1 MNLDHLYYFKALVET
16 GSRNDTARIMSITQP
31 TLSLAISKLE
41 KELGVSLVEKKKGA
55 VELTKDGRAFY
66 EYVATS
72 LHFLDNGVALLRE
85 KQGAFNRTE
94 INVGAIYSVQDEN
107 WSKVIYEFRQ
117 QTHGTIRINVKQ
129 STTPALLKN
138 LKNGVVDVAFA
149 GTMGPDPEIRFDPC
163 WTQEAVLAV
172 NRHHPFSRRS
182 EISLKE
188 LWPLSDLVQPQ
199 RPDRPRAHQARRGL
213 RSLDRPSVRRRD
225 NAGVHRGGKPRHH
238 GHRVPFV
245 APRFV
250 LERDQPRQDSRGAEV
265 VQAALHLLEGE
276 HHAPAHR
283 RHVHRSG
290 NSLLCGLQ
298 SVSGCA
304 ACAGGRLHC
313 LFVCSY
319 RAFKVPVG
327 LAAPSVRA
335 ASDQRHRQ
343 Y

>member
-188 LWPLSDLVQPQ
+188 LCGHYLISYNLKGPIGPELIRLVEGYDLSIDHLYADEITLASIVAETPDIMAIACRSWLLDSYSNEISLVKIAEAPKSFRQLYICSKANITRPPIVDTFIDL
-199 RPDRPRAHQARRGL
+199 AIAY
-213 RSLDRPSVRRRD
+213 
-225 NAGVHRGGKPRHH
+225 
-238 GHRVPFV
+238 
-245 APRFV
+245 
-250 LERDQPRQDSRGAEV
+250 
-265 VQAALHLLEGE
+265 
-276 HHAPAHR
+276 
-283 RHVHRSG
+283 
-290 NSLLCGLQ
+290 
-298 SVSGCA
+298 CA
-304 ACAGGRLHC
+304 DCN
-313 LFVCSY
+313 
-319 RAFKVPVG
+319 
-327 LAAPSVRA
+327 
-335 ASDQRHRQ
+335 Q
-343 Y
+343 